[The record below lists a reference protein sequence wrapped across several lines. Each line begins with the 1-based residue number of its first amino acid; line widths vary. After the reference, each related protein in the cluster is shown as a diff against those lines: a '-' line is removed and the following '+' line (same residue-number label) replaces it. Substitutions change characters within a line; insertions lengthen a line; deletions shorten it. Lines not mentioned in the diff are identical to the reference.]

1 MNGNEPKK
9 KKIAI
14 IISTVALVVIITLAT
29 PFIVLACRTSALKS
43 DYSYL
48 KTDETYSVKA
58 EVDGIQLVT
67 QHVSCGYATIEML
80 SSFYSK
86 KVSEDELAD
95 KNNGRISTSSSSGFL
110 KEINASIPDHTF
122 TKHKYLKDDEL
133 LKSIHDALSSGHPV
147 AIEWAAKY
155 EGEWTLHFS
164 VVTGLDLAAD
174 VVTVYNPYG
183 CVENIT
189 TEELLERTSFRAYEK
204 MPLFLQFGFAF
215 GAFDK
220 NIVFY
225 AE

>member
-1 MNGNEPKK
+1 MSGNKSK

-14 IISTVALVVIITLAT
+14 IIVAVAIAVIITLAT
-29 PFIVLACRTSALKS
+29 PFIVLACRTGALKS
-43 DYSYL
+43 DYFYL
-48 KTDETYSVKA
+48 KTDKTYSVKA
-58 EVDGIQLVT
+58 EVSGIELVT

-80 SSFYSK
+80 SSFYGK
-86 KVSEDELAD
+86 KVTEDELSD
-95 KNNGRISTSSSSGFL
+95 KNNGRISTSSSAGFL
-110 KEINASIPDHTF
+110 KEINASIPGHTF
-122 TKHKYLKDDEL
+122 IKREYLKDDEL

-164 VVTGLDLAAD
+164 VVTGLDIVAD

-183 CVENIT
+183 LVEKIT
-189 TEELLERTSFRAYEK
+189 TAELLERTSFRAYEK

-220 NIVFY
+220 NTVFY
-225 AE
+225 AK

>member
-1 MNGNEPKK
+1 LSGNKSKK

-14 IISTVALVVIITLAT
+14 IIVAVALAVIITLAT
-29 PFIVLACRTSALKS
+29 PFIVLACRTDALKS

-48 KTDETYSVKA
+48 KTDKNYSVKT
-58 EVDGIQLVT
+58 EVSGIELVT

-80 SSFYSK
+80 SAFYGN
-86 KVSEDELAD
+86 KVTEDELSD
-95 KNNGRISTSSSSGFL
+95 KNNGGISTSSSGGFL
-110 KEINASIPDHTF
+110 KEINASIPGHNF
-122 TKHKYLKDDEL
+122 TKHEYLKDDEL

-164 VVTGLDLAAD
+164 VVTCLDLAAD

-183 CVENIT
+183 YVENIT
-189 TEELLERTSFRAYEK
+189 AKELLERTSFRAYENI
-204 MPLFLQFGFAF
+204 PLFLQFGFAF

-220 NIVFY
+220 NIVFF